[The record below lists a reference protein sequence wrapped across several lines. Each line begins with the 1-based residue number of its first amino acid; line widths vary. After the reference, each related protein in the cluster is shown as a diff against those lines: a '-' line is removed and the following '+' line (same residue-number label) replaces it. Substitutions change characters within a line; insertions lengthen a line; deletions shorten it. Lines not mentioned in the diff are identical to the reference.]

1 MSDATLGERLRVPG
15 PGRGRLAGRP
25 VRVQASLDERLMQA
39 GLWLALAF
47 LLAALALPMA
57 VLLLR
62 AFQDAEGAFVGLANF
77 ATYVSTPALVAS
89 VWNSIWTAAV
99 TTVIVVPLAFGYAYA
114 LTRSCIPF
122 KPVFRA
128 VMLLPILAP
137 SLLPALAL
145 IYLFGNQGM
154 LRWMLFGENIY
165 GAWGIIAAQVFYCF
179 PSAAIILS
187 VALATA
193 DARLYEA
200 AEALKAGRA
209 RIFATVTLPGARY
222 GLVLAAVVV
231 FTLVVTDFGIPK
243 VIGGQF
249 QVLATDVYKQVVGLQ
264 NFNMGAVVG
273 IVLLLPAIAAFAM
286 QRWAEGKRSATLTG
300 RAVPYVPRPRRARDL
315 PLLLLCGIVALLLLG
330 LVGVAA
336 WGSLIRFW
344 PWNLSLTLDNYDFA
358 RFDAAG
364 WGSFWTSAKMAFW
377 AASIG
382 VGIVFVTA
390 WLLERAPRA
399 TRGARLL
406 RDAVGMLG
414 TAPMAIPGLVL
425 GLAYILF
432 FNHPANPLG
441 ILYGTL
447 AILVLNSLVH
457 FYTVAHLTATT
468 AIRQLDPEFE
478 AVGASLKVPA
488 WITFG
493 RVTVPI
499 CLPAI
504 MEIWVYLFV
513 NAMTTVSAV
522 IFLYGPDTK
531 PASVAVVH
539 MDEAGQ
545 ASAAAAMACVLL
557 AATSA
562 AKLAQ
567 LAVGAVADRA
577 TQGWRRR

>member
-1 MSDATLGERLRVPG
+1 MSDATLGERLSVPG
-15 PGRGRLAGRP
+15 PGRGRPVGQP
-25 VRVQASLDERLMQA
+25 VRIRASLDERLMLA
-39 GLWLALAF
+39 GLWLALLF

-57 VLLLR
+57 MLLGR
-62 AFQDAEGAFVGLANF
+62 AFQDADGAFVGLANF

-89 VWNSIWTAAV
+89 VWNSVWTAAV
-99 TTVIVVPLAFGYAYA
+99 TTFFVVPLAFGYAYA
-114 LTRSCIPF
+114 LTRSCIPL

-128 VMLLPILAP
+128 VMVLPILAP

-154 LRWMLFGENIY
+154 LRWMLFGGNIY
-165 GAWGIIAAQVFYCF
+165 GPWGIVAAQVFYCF

-222 GLVLAAVVV
+222 GLVSAAVVV

-273 IVLLLPAIAAFAM
+273 LVLLLPAIAAFAL

-315 PLLLLCGIVALLLLG
+315 VLLGLCGVVALLLLG
-330 LVGVAA
+330 IVGVAA

-364 WGSFWTSAKMAFW
+364 WGSFRTSAAMAFW
-377 AASIG
+377 AATIG
-382 VGIVFVTA
+382 AAVVFVTA

-406 RDAVGMLG
+406 RDSVGILA
-414 TAPMAIPGLVL
+414 TAPLAIPGLVL

-457 FYTVAHLTATT
+457 FYTVAHLTAAT

-478 AVGASLKVPA
+478 SVGASLKVPA

-504 MEIWVYLFV
+504 LEIWVYLFV
-513 NAMTTVSAV
+513 SAMTTVSAV

-531 PASVAVVH
+531 PASVAVLH

-557 AATSA
+557 AATTA

-567 LAVGAVADRA
+567 LAVGAAADRA
-577 TQGWRRR
+577 TQAWRRR

>member
-1 MSDATLGERLRVPG
+1 MSDATLGERLATPP
-15 PGRGRLAGRP
+15 PGRGALRGVP
-25 VRVQASLDERLMQA
+25 VTVQASLDERLMA
-39 GLWLALAF
+39 AALWLALAM
-47 LLAALALPMA
+47 LVVTLALPMA
-57 VLLLR
+57 MLLMR
-62 AFQDAEGAFVGLANF
+62 AFQDADGAFVGLANF
-77 ATYVSTPALVAS
+77 AIYVTTPALVAS
-89 VWNSIWTAAV
+89 VWNSVWTAAV
-99 TTVIVVPLAFGYAYA
+99 TTILVVPLAFGYAYA
-114 LTRSCIPF
+114 LTRSCIPC
-122 KPVFRA
+122 KPLFRA
-128 VMLLPILAP
+128 LMLLPILAP

-154 LRWMLFGENIY
+154 LRCMLFGESIY
-165 GAWGIIAAQVFYCF
+165 GPWGIVAAQTFYCF

-200 AEALKAGRA
+200 ADALKASRA
-209 RIFATVTLPGARY
+209 RIFATVTLPGARF
-222 GLVLAAVVV
+222 GLVSAAVVV

-273 IVLLLPAIAAFAM
+273 MVLLVPALAAFAA
-286 QRWAEGKRSATLTG
+286 QRWAESQRTVTLTG
-300 RAVPYVPRPRRARDL
+300 RAVPYAPRARMARDL
-315 PLLLLCGIVALLLLG
+315 PLLLLCVTVVALLVG
-330 LVGVAA
+330 IVGVAA

-344 PWNLSLTLDNYDFA
+344 PWNLTLTLDNYDFV

-364 WGSFWTSAKMAFW
+364 WGSFATSLRMA
-377 AASIG
+377 ALTATIG
-382 VGIVFVTA
+382 AVLVFVIA
-390 WLLERAPRA
+390 WLLERAPRV
-399 TRGARLL
+399 TRPARLL
-406 RDAVGMLG
+406 RAAVGLLA
-414 TAPMAIPGLVL
+414 TAPLAIPGLVL

-441 ILYGTL
+441 FFYGTL

-478 AVGASLKVPA
+478 AVGASLKVPV
-488 WITFG
+488 WTTFG
-493 RVTVPI
+493 RVTLPI
-499 CLPAI
+499 CLPALL
-504 MEIWVYLFV
+504 EIWVFLFV
-513 NAMTTVSAV
+513 SAMTTVSAV

-557 AATSA
+557 GASIV
-562 AKLAQ
+562 AKVAQ
-567 LAVGAVADRA
+567 LAVGWMADQA
-577 TQGWRRR
+577 TQAWRRR